1 VYFPTNGQ
9 TGYTVGDGGAILKT
23 TDGGPSWVEE
33 KTEEIVNR
41 IETSLKA
48 TPSPFTNYA
57 TIPGHEGERFA
68 LYDITGRKVG
78 TYKGERIGMD
88 LRPGVYF
95 IRSLERK
102 AGPRSEG
109 RLGRIVKIR

>member
-1 VYFPTNGQ
+1 MRN
-9 TGYTVGDGGAILKT
+9 AEL
-23 TDGGPSWVEE
+23 
-33 KTEEIVNR
+33 R
-41 IETSLKA
+41 I
-48 TPSPFTNYA
+48 TPNPFTSFA
-57 TIPGHEGERFA
+57 TLPGHETERFA
-68 LYDITGRKVG
+68 LYDIAGRKVG

-95 IRSLERK
+95 IRSLERE